1 MPRVMPSVALKQS
14 NTYLTFEPRSRRP
27 NLLGSAR
34 VASSKRVGDSY
45 AERARVFK
53 ALSDPHRLHIIDV
66 LSEEGTLCGTD
77 LAERV
82 GISLALLSHHWKVLT
97 EAGLISREQ
106 RGQTRY
112 CAIECK
118 RLQEVMVPW
127 PAPPPEAPQPRAKRA
142 TVAKTGARAAPR
154 RSPRS
159 REH

>member
-1 MPRVMPSVALKQS
+1 M
-14 NTYLTFEPRSRRP
+14 
-27 NLLGSAR
+27 
-34 VASSKRVGDSY
+34 ASSKEIAGSY

-77 LAERV
+77 LAARV

-112 CAIECK
+112 CAIERE

-127 PAPPPEAPQPRAKRA
+127 PAPPPEAPEP
-142 TVAKTGARAAPR
+142 
-154 RSPRS
+154 RSPRVPTRS
-159 REH
+159 TAAS

>member
-1 MPRVMPSVALKQS
+1 LVHR
-14 NTYLTFEPRSRRP
+14 
-27 NLLGSAR
+27 LLGWSL
-34 VASSKRVGDSY
+34 VASSKRTGDSY

-53 ALSDPHRLHIIDV
+53 ALADPHRLHIIDV
-66 LSEEGTLCGTD
+66 LSQEGTLCGTD

-127 PAPPPEAPQPRAKRA
+127 PAPPPEGSAAAPLRKARAKKA
-142 TVAKTGARAAPR
+142 ASKTAKT
-154 RSPRS
+154 RS
-159 REH
+159 

>member
-1 MPRVMPSVALKQS
+1 
-14 NTYLTFEPRSRRP
+14 
-27 NLLGSAR
+27 
-34 VASSKRVGDSY
+34 VASSKRTGDSY

-53 ALSDPHRLHIIDV
+53 ALADPHRLRIIDV
-66 LSEEGTLCGTD
+66 LSAEGTLCGTD

-127 PAPPPEAPQPRAKRA
+127 PAPPPESSVKPTERKTAA
-142 TVAKTGARAAPR
+142 TAKTKTAGRKATKAAKTAR
-154 RSPRS
+154 S
-159 REH
+159 

>member
-1 MPRVMPSVALKQS
+1 M
-14 NTYLTFEPRSRRP
+14 
-27 NLLGSAR
+27 
-34 VASSKRVGDSY
+34 ASTKWIDESY

-53 ALSDPHRLHIIDV
+53 ALADPHRLHIIDV
-66 LSEEGTLCGTD
+66 LSEEGSLCGTD

-112 CAIECK
+112 CSIECK

-127 PAPPPEAPQPRAKRA
+127 PVPPVESTVRRPVTKRA
-142 TVAKTGARAAPR
+142 TKPKPATKAAATPAERRRGKRSEAR
-154 RSPRS
+154 
-159 REH
+159 

>member
-1 MPRVMPSVALKQS
+1 
-14 NTYLTFEPRSRRP
+14 
-27 NLLGSAR
+27 
-34 VASSKRVGDSY
+34 VASTKRSDESY

-53 ALSDPHRLHIIDV
+53 ALADPHRLHIIDV
-66 LSEEGTLCGTD
+66 LSEEGSLCGTD

-112 CAIECK
+112 CSIECK

-127 PAPPPEAPQPRAKRA
+127 PVPPVKGTVERPVTRRA
-142 TVAKTGARAAPR
+142 TKPKQAAKAAGTPAERRRGR
-154 RSPRS
+154 RSEAR
-159 REH
+159 

>member
-1 MPRVMPSVALKQS
+1 M
-14 NTYLTFEPRSRRP
+14 
-27 NLLGSAR
+27 
-34 VASSKRVGDSY
+34 ASTKRIDDSY

-53 ALSDPHRLHIIDV
+53 ALADPHRLHIIDV
-66 LSEEGTLCGTD
+66 LSEEGSLCGTD

-112 CAIECK
+112 CSIECK

-127 PAPPPEAPQPRAKRA
+127 PVPPPENRAATRAGKTAKRA
-142 TVAKTGARAAPR
+142 ATAKTTRKSAAVR
-154 RSPRS
+154 
-159 REH
+159 